1 VFIQLFVCAG
11 ITTAAMTTLTTFRR
25 SIAPDSCSSAYLW
38 AQLFTMLIYVGY
50 FVAYTLPLLTPEQPS
65 LYWLFLVKYS
75 IEAACFVLLSHVL
88 LRPVLKADNITT
100 LKRWSVFVLLL
111 LVAAILQTIIS
122 YFLSSI
128 EVLKDTDMSKVTV
141 VTDKSDTPLQMNFS
155 TSFMLVALM
164 TSFSVM
170 YLVWGAGYIA
180 WQSRQARKA
189 LQQQMQQAQLQQLTN
204 QLSPH
209 FLFNAFNSIR
219 ALIFEDQYKAADTV
233 TRLSELFR
241 FHLQAHLQPESTLA
255 QEWQLT
261 EQYLAIELVRLEQR
275 LQFSC
280 DIDSSLWQHKLP
292 TLSLLTLVENAV
304 KHGIAPNIAPGKLYI
319 SAKATGKGWQLSV
332 TNTTAD
338 ATQQAGTATGLSNL
352 RQRLQLM
359 YAGKAVLQLQQAD
372 NQFSAQLEFGHV

>member
-1 VFIQLFVCAG
+1 
-11 ITTAAMTTLTTFRR
+11 MTILNTFRR
-25 SIAPDSCSSAYLW
+25 SIAANSCSSAYLW
-38 AQLFTMLIYVGY
+38 AQLFTMLIYAGY
-50 FVAYTLPLLTPEQPS
+50 FMAYTLPLLTPEQPR

-111 LVAAILQTIIS
+111 LVAAIAQTIIS
-122 YFLSSI
+122 YYLSSI
-128 EVLKDTDMSKVTV
+128 EVLKDTDMSKVNV
-141 VTDKSDTPLQMNFS
+141 ITDKSDTPLQMNFS

-189 LQQQMQQAQLQQLTN
+189 LQQQMLQAQLQQLTN

-219 ALIFEDQYKAADTV
+219 ALIFEDQHKAADTV

-241 FHLQAHLQPESTLA
+241 FHLQAHLQPESTLH

-261 EQYLAIELVRLEQR
+261 EQYLAIEQVRLEQR

-280 DIDSSLWQHKLP
+280 AIADDVWQNPLP

-304 KHGIAPNIAPGKLYI
+304 KHGIAPNVAAGQLHI
-319 SAKATGKGWQLSV
+319 SATAVDDGWQLTV
-332 TNTTAD
+332 TNSVQANTA
-338 ATQQAGTATGLSNL
+338 QAGTATGLANL
-352 RQRLQLM
+352 RSRLQLM
-359 YAGKAVLQLQQAD
+359 YGNNARLKLTQ
-372 NQFSAQLEFGHV
+372 NSTQFSVQLEFQHV

>member
-1 VFIQLFVCAG
+1 
-11 ITTAAMTTLTTFRR
+11 MTILNTFRR
-25 SIAPDSCSSAYLW
+25 SIAANSCSGAYLW
-38 AQLFTMLIYVGY
+38 AQLFTMLIYAGY
-50 FVAYTLPLLTPEQPS
+50 FMAYTLPLLTPEQPR

-88 LRPVLKADNITT
+88 LRPVLKADSITT

-111 LVAAILQTIIS
+111 LVAAIAQTIIS
-122 YFLSSI
+122 YYLSSI
-128 EVLKDTDMSKVTV
+128 EVLKDTDMSKVNV
-141 VTDKSDTPLQMNFS
+141 ITDKSDTPLQMNFS
-155 TSFMLVALM
+155 TSFMLVALI

-180 WQSRQARKA
+180 WQSRQTRKA

-219 ALIFEDQYKAADTV
+219 ALIFEDQHKAADTV

-241 FHLQAHLQPESTLA
+241 FHLQAHLQPESTLH

-261 EQYLAIELVRLEQR
+261 EQYLAIEQVRLEQR

-280 DIDSSLWQHKLP
+280 AIADDVWQNPLP

-304 KHGIAPNIAPGKLYI
+304 KHGIAPNVGAGQLHI
-319 SAKATGKGWQLSV
+319 SAAAVDDGWQLTV
-332 TNTTAD
+332 TNSVQANTA
-338 ATQQAGTATGLSNL
+338 QAGTATGLANL
-352 RQRLQLM
+352 RSRLQLM
-359 YAGKAVLQLQQAD
+359 YGNNARLKLTQ
-372 NQFSAQLEFGHV
+372 NSTQFSVQLEFQHV

>member
-1 VFIQLFVCAG
+1 
-11 ITTAAMTTLTTFRR
+11 MTTLKTFRR
-25 SIAPDSCSSAYLW
+25 SMAPDSCSSAYLW
-38 AQLFTMLIYVGY
+38 AQLLTMLIYAGY
-50 FVAYTLPLLTPEQPS
+50 FMAYTLPLLSPEQPN
-65 LYWLFLVKYS
+65 LYGLFLVKYS

-88 LRPVLKADNITT
+88 LRPVLKADNINT
-100 LKRWSVFVLLL
+100 LKRWLVFLLL
-111 LVAAILQTIIS
+111 MLIAALIQTLVS
-122 YFLSSI
+122 HFLSGI
-128 EVLKDTDMSKVTV
+128 EVLKATDMSKITV

-155 TSFMLVALM
+155 TNFMLIALL

-170 YLVWGAGYIA
+170 YLVWGAAYIA
-180 WQSRQARKA
+180 WQSWQARKA
-189 LQQQMQQAQLQQLTN
+189 LQHQMQQAQLQQLTN

-219 ALIFEDQYKAADTV
+219 ALIFEDQHKAADTV

-261 EQYLAIELVRLEQR
+261 EQYLVIEQVRLEQR
-275 LQFSC
+275 LQFHC

-304 KHGIAPNIAPGKLYI
+304 KHGIAPNIAPGKLSI
-319 SAKATGKGWQLSV
+319 NATASATGWQLSV
-332 TNTTAD
+332 TNTTANK
-338 ATQQAGTATGLSNL
+338 TQQAGTATGLSNL

-359 YAGKAVLQLQQAD
+359 YGGKALLQLQQSEQ
-372 NQFSAQLEFGHV
+372 QFTALLEFSHV

>member
-1 VFIQLFVCAG
+1 
-11 ITTAAMTTLTTFRR
+11 MTTLKTFRQ
-25 SIAPDSCSSAYLW
+25 SIAPDNCSSAYLW
-38 AQLFTMLIYVGY
+38 AQLLTMLIYAGY
-50 FVAYTLPLLTPEQPS
+50 FMAYTLPLLTPEQPR

-88 LRPVLKADNITT
+88 LRPVLKADNIAT
-100 LKRWSVFVLLL
+100 LKRWLVFVLLL
-111 LVAAILQTIIS
+111 LVAALLQTIVS

-141 VTDKSDTPLQMNFS
+141 VTDENDTPLQMNFS
-155 TSFMLVALM
+155 TSFMLIALV

-180 WQSRQARKA
+180 WQSWQARKA

-219 ALIFEDQYKAADTV
+219 ALIFEDQNKAADTV

-241 FHLQAHLQPESTLA
+241 FHLQAHLQPESALV

-261 EQYLAIELVRLEQR
+261 EQYLAIEQVRLEQR

-280 DIDSSLWQHKLP
+280 DIDDALWQYKLP
-292 TLSLLTLVENAV
+292 TLSLLTLVENAI
-304 KHGIAPNIAPGKLYI
+304 KHGIAPNTAPGKLHI
-319 SAKATGKGWQLSV
+319 AASRKPQGWLLQV
-332 TNTTAD
+332 TNSVQANTEL
-338 ATQQAGTATGLSNL
+338 AGTGTGLSNL
-352 RQRLQLM
+352 RSRLQLM
-359 YAGKAVLQLQQAD
+359 YGNNTRLQLQQSSG
-372 NQFSAQLEFGHV
+372 QFSVQLEFSDV

>member
-1 VFIQLFVCAG
+1 
-11 ITTAAMTTLTTFRR
+11 
-25 SIAPDSCSSAYLW
+25 
-38 AQLFTMLIYVGY
+38 MLIYLSY
-50 FVAYTLPLLTPEQPS
+50 FVAYTLPLLTPEQPR

-75 IEAACFVLLSHVL
+75 IEAACFVLFSHLL
-88 LRPVLKADNITT
+88 LRPVLKAVNIRTS
-100 LKRWSVFVLLL
+100 KRWLLFAL
-111 LVAAILQTIIS
+111 LMLLAAALQTAMSFYLSNIEALKATDIS
-122 YFLSSI
+122 KITVLSEKHDS
-128 EVLKDTDMSKVTV
+128 
-141 VTDKSDTPLQMNFS
+141 PLQMTFS
-155 TSFMLVALM
+155 TSFMLMAL
-164 TSFSVM
+164 TASFSVM

-219 ALIFEDQYKAADTV
+219 ALIFEDQHKAADTV

-261 EQYLAIELVRLEQR
+261 EQYLAIEQVRLEQR

>member
-1 VFIQLFVCAG
+1 
-11 ITTAAMTTLTTFRR
+11 MTTLHTFRQR
-25 SIAPDSCSSAYLW
+25 IALANCSSAYLW
-38 AQLFTMLIYVGY
+38 AQLLTMLIYSGY
-50 FVAYTLPLLTPEQPS
+50 FMAYTLPLLSPQQPD
-65 LYWLFLVKYS
+65 LYWLFLVKYN

-88 LRPVLKADNITT
+88 LRPVLKADNINT
-100 LKRWSVFVLLL
+100 LKRWLVFLLL
-111 LVAAILQTIIS
+111 MLLAALIQTLVAH
-122 YFLSSI
+122 FLSSTEI
-128 EVLKDTDMSKVTV
+128 LKATDMSKVNV
-141 VTDKSDTPLQMNFS
+141 VTDADDAPLQMNFS
-155 TSFMLVALM
+155 TGFMLVALI

-219 ALIFEDQYKAADTV
+219 ALIFEDQHKAADTV

-261 EQYLAIELVRLEQR
+261 EQYLAIEQVRLEQR

-280 DIDSSLWQHKLP
+280 DIDSRLWQHKLP

-304 KHGIAPNIAPGKLYI
+304 KHGIAPNIAPGKLCI
-319 SAKATGKGWQLSV
+319 SAKVAAKGWQLTVS
-332 TNTTAD
+332 NTTAN

-359 YAGKAVLQLQQAD
+359 YASNALLQLQQAE
-372 NQFSAQLEFGHV
+372 NQFSAKLEFSHV

>member
-1 VFIQLFVCAG
+1 
-11 ITTAAMTTLTTFRR
+11 MTTLTTFRR
-25 SIAPDSCSSAYLW
+25 SIAADSCSSAYLW

-50 FVAYTLPLLTPEQPS
+50 FVAYTLPLLTPEQPR

-100 LKRWSVFVLLL
+100 LKRWSVFILLL
-111 LVAAILQTIIS
+111 LVAAILQTIVS

-219 ALIFEDQYKAADTV
+219 ALIFEDQHKAADTV

-261 EQYLAIELVRLEQR
+261 EQYLAIEQVRLEQR

-304 KHGIAPNIAPGKLYI
+304 KHGIAPNIAPGKLCI
-319 SAKATGKGWQLSV
+319 SAEVAGKGWQLKV

-359 YAGKAVLQLQQAD
+359 YAGKAVLQLQQAE
-372 NQFSAQLEFGHV
+372 NQFSAQLEFNHV

>member
-1 VFIQLFVCAG
+1 
-11 ITTAAMTTLTTFRR
+11 
-25 SIAPDSCSSAYLW
+25 
-38 AQLFTMLIYVGY
+38 MLIYVGY

-219 ALIFEDQYKAADTV
+219 ALIFEDQHKAADTV

-261 EQYLAIELVRLEQR
+261 EQYLAIEQVRLEQR

-359 YAGKAVLQLQQAD
+359 YAGKAVLQLQQAE